1 MQKREGEESQRK
13 ENEVLRDFMGN
24 CGLKC
29 SGLAASM
36 RGRGRRRKGVLITIV
51 MVFEFGYSLRFLR
64 NIRV

>member
-13 ENEVLRDFMGN
+13 ENEVLRDVMGN

-29 SGLAASM
+29 SGLAVSM
-36 RGRGRRRKGVLITIV
+36 RGRGRRKGVLITIV
-51 MVFEFGYSLRFLR
+51 MVFEFGYPLWFLR